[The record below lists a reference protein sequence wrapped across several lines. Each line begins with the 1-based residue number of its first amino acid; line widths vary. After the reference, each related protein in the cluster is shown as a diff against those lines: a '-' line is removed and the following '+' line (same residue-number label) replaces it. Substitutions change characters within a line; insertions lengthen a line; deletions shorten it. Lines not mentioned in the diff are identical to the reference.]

1 MARQNVDSGRPW
13 ESMCGFS
20 RAVRIGN
27 IVEVSLTTASAP
39 DGTILFPDD
48 VYAQTKESLRMIKV
62 ALEEVGASLDNVI
75 KTRMYLKDMSRWE
88 EAGRA
93 HGEVFNNIRPV
104 TGWIGMS
111 GFFAPGIAAEVEAT
125 AIIQHE

>member
-1 MARQNVDSGRPW
+1 MTRQNVDSGRPW
-13 ESMCGFS
+13 ESSCGFS

-27 IVEVSLTTASAP
+27 VVEVSLTTASAP

-48 VYAQTKESLRMIKV
+48 VYEQTRESLRMIKA
-62 ALEEVGASLDNVI
+62 ALEEVGATLEDVI
-75 KTRMYLKDMSRWE
+75 KTRMYLKDMSHWA

-93 HGEVFNNIRPV
+93 HGEVFGDIRPV

-125 AIIQHE
+125 AIIEEG